1 MRNDPDTN
9 PRFGFL
15 TPATSTRRKRKRDE
29 ADPYEGVTAEVRRAK
44 DGQFYVVVIAA
55 NREPVFT
62 GETLRNKRDA
72 VHVARKFAPYAEL
85 VELEG

>member
-1 MRNDPDTN
+1 MRNDPDIN

-15 TPATSTRRKRKRDE
+15 TPATSVPREPDE
-29 ADPYEGVTAEVRRAK
+29 PNPYEGVTAEVRRSK